1 MKPIEIKPG
10 IYWVGGIDWDLRN
23 FHGYLTQRGST
34 YNSYLIVDEKIT
46 LVDNVKHYLF
56 PQQLARISEIVDP
69 AKIDYIVQNHIE
81 MDHSGSLP
89 KIKELCPNATIYAS
103 AKGVE
108 GLPKHYFQDWDFVT
122 VKAGDTLNLGKR
134 TLHFVPTPMV
144 HWPDNMV
151 TYCPE
156 EKLLFSNDAFGQH
169 IASSER
175 FDDQYPFSI
184 MMHEAEKYYANIVM
198 PYGRQVQKVMEIA
211 QGLDIEVIC
220 PSHGLILRKYVPEI
234 LAAYRK
240 WCANQT
246 DNKALIIYDTMWHST
261 EKIAN
266 AIQDAFEELGVE
278 TRMYNLQYNHIS
290 DIMTEVLTARYI
302 CVGSPTLNNNIM
314 PTVASFLTYMK
325 GLAPKDRVGL
335 AFGSYGWGGQSVGI
349 VDGILKECGYNMF
362 DMIRLQYI
370 PSPAVLDEVKTKL
383 IAQIKEA

>member
-1 MKPIEIKPG
+1 
-10 IYWVGGIDWDLRN
+10 
-23 FHGYLTQRGST
+23 
-34 YNSYLIVDEKIT
+34 
-46 LVDNVKHYLF
+46 
-56 PQQLARISEIVDP
+56 
-69 AKIDYIVQNHIE
+69 
-81 MDHSGSLP
+81 
-89 KIKELCPNATIYAS
+89 
-103 AKGVE
+103 
-108 GLPKHYFQDWDFVT
+108 
-122 VKAGDTLNLGKR
+122 
-134 TLHFVPTPMV
+134 
-144 HWPDNMV
+144 
-151 TYCPE
+151 
-156 EKLLFSNDAFGQH
+156 
-169 IASSER
+169 
-175 FDDQYPFSI
+175 
-184 MMHEAEKYYANIVM
+184 
-198 PYGRQVQKVMEIA
+198 
-211 QGLDIEVIC
+211 
-220 PSHGLILRKYVPEI
+220 LILRKYVPEI